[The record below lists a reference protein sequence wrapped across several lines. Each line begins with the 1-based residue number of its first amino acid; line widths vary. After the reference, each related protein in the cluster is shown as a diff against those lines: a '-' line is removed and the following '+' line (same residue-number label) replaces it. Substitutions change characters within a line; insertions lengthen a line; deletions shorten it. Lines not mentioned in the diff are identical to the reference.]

1 MPTYE
6 YQCKT
11 CGHQFEQ
18 TQRFSDPPLTECPK
32 CSGAVRRMIFPAGVI
47 FKGSGWYITDSR
59 NNKLYVYRPNEQLRT
74 IASFGGVIK
83 NVQGITVDDEGSIFV
98 SVQTDL
104 KRNLGDIIE
113 ISKDTALV
121 AQK

>member
-18 TQRFSDPPLTECPK
+18 MQRFSDPPLTECPK
-32 CSGAVRRMIFPAGVI
+32 CSGQIRRVIFPAGVI

-59 NNKLYVYRPNEQLRT
+59 KSS
-74 IASFGGVIK
+74 ASE
-83 NVQGITVDDEGSIFV
+83 T
-98 SVQTDL
+98 
-104 KRNLGDIIE
+104 GDKADKGDKGDKGDGAASAE
-113 ISKDTALV
+113 SKPAEKAATSSED
-121 AQK
+121 

>member
-18 TQRFSDPPLTECPK
+18 VQRYSDSPLTECPK
-32 CSGAVRRMIFPAGVI
+32 CSGQIRRVIFPAGVI

-59 NNKLYVYRPNEQLRT
+59 K
-74 IASFGGVIK
+74 
-83 NVQGITVDDEGSIFV
+83 GS
-98 SVQTDL
+98 TTET
-104 KRNLGDIIE
+104 GD
-113 ISKDTALV
+113 KADKGDTA
-121 AQK
+121 AKSDTSAPAESKPAEKAATSTED

>member
-18 TQRFSDPPLTECPK
+18 VQRFSDPPLTECPK
-32 CSGAVRRMIFPAGVI
+32 CSGQIRRVIFPAGVI

-59 NNKLYVYRPNEQLRT
+59 KSSPTET
-74 IASFGGVIK
+74 GDK
-83 NVQGITVDDEGSIFV
+83 
-98 SVQTDL
+98 TD
-104 KRNLGDIIE
+104 KADKAE
-113 ISKDTALV
+113 KSDTSAPAESKPAEKAATSTED
-121 AQK
+121 

>member
-18 TQRFSDPPLTECPK
+18 MQRFSDPPLTECPK
-32 CSGAVRRMIFPAGVI
+32 CSGQIRRVIFPAGVI

-59 NNKLYVYRPNEQLRT
+59 K
-74 IASFGGVIK
+74 
-83 NVQGITVDDEGSIFV
+83 GSTTE
-98 SVQTDL
+98 SGDKTD
-104 KRNLGDIIE
+104 KADKADKSDTSAPAE
-113 ISKDTALV
+113 SKPAEKAATSTED
-121 AQK
+121 

>member
-18 TQRFSDPPLTECPK
+18 FQRYSDPVLTECPR
-32 CSGAVRRMIFPAGVI
+32 CSGSIRRVIFPAGVI

-59 NNKLYVYRPNEQLRT
+59 KTDSAPPAGGDGKAEP
-74 IASFGGVIK
+74 ASADGVDK
-83 NVQGITVDDEGSIFV
+83 PAADTSAADKSPSGDKAGA
-98 SVQTDL
+98 TD
-104 KRNLGDIIE
+104 KTPAGAAAS
-113 ISKDTALV
+113 SKSAPAATS
-121 AQK
+121 

>member
-18 TQRFSDPPLTECPK
+18 FQRYSDPVLTECPR
-32 CSGAVRRMIFPAGVI
+32 CSGAIRRIIFPAGVI

-59 NNKLYVYRPNEQLRT
+59 KTES
-74 IASFGGVIK
+74 AGG
-83 NVQGITVDDEGSIFV
+83 GS
-98 SVQTDL
+98 D
-104 KRNLGDIIE
+104 
-113 ISKDTALV
+113 SKDAAETDGKAAADGDSGGKAVGSDQSVAPEQAPAGPAATAKP
-121 AQK
+121 APAPTT

>member
-59 NNKLYVYRPNEQLRT
+59 KSSADARTVRRMNRFALDMSLYLAPGRFRNRSRGSPGDF
-74 IASFGGVIK
+74 AA
-83 NVQGITVDDEGSIFV
+83 GIT
-98 SVQTDL
+98 
-104 KRNLGDIIE
+104 
-113 ISKDTALV
+113 APPW
-121 AQK
+121 

>member
-18 TQRFSDPPLTECPK
+18 FQRYSDPVLTECPR
-32 CSGAVRRMIFPAGVI
+32 CSGAIRRVIFPAGVI

-59 NNKLYVYRPNEQLRT
+59 
-74 IASFGGVIK
+74 
-83 NVQGITVDDEGSIFV
+83 
-98 SVQTDL
+98 QTDSAAPAG
-104 KRNLGDIIE
+104 GDG
-113 ISKDTALV
+113 KAAAAGTGAGDKAPTDTSSAEKSPSGDKASPADKAPV
-121 AQK
+121 GAAASGKSEPAATT

>member
-18 TQRFSDPPLTECPK
+18 MQRFSDPPLTECPK
-32 CSGAVRRMIFPAGVI
+32 CSGQVRRVIFPAGVI

-59 NNKLYVYRPNEQLRT
+59 KSSTPEKADKAEKSDGAAT
-74 IASFGGVIK
+74 STESKPAEKTAAAS
-83 NVQGITVDDEGSIFV
+83 E
-98 SVQTDL
+98 
-104 KRNLGDIIE
+104 E
-113 ISKDTALV
+113 
-121 AQK
+121 

>member
-18 TQRFSDPPLTECPK
+18 MQRFSDAPLTECPK
-32 CSGAVRRMIFPAGVI
+32 CGGAIHRVLFPAGII

-59 NNKLYVYRPNEQLRT
+59 KG
-74 IASFGGVIK
+74 ASSEGGANTTGTAAAK
-83 NVQGITVDDEGSIFV
+83 SSTEKAPEGGAGKAEKAAPDKAAAA
-98 SVQTDL
+98 T
-104 KRNLGDIIE
+104 
-113 ISKDTALV
+113 KD
-121 AQK
+121 

>member
-18 TQRFSDPPLTECPK
+18 AQRFSDPPLTECPK

-59 NNKLYVYRPNEQLRT
+59 KSSADAKEGKAEQGAKAEA
-74 IASFGGVIK
+74 ASSSGGGGK
-83 NVQGITVDDEGSIFV
+83 AAEKAASGS
-98 SVQTDL
+98 
-104 KRNLGDIIE
+104 GE
-113 ISKDTALV
+113 
-121 AQK
+121 

>member
-18 TQRFSDPPLTECPK
+18 FQRYSDPVLTECPR
-32 CSGAVRRMIFPAGVI
+32 CSGAIRRVIFPAGVI

-59 NNKLYVYRPNEQLRT
+59 KTDSAAPAGGDGKAAA
-74 IASFGGVIK
+74 ASADAGDK
-83 NVQGITVDDEGSIFV
+83 AAADTGSAEKAPSSDKSTAAEKAPV
-98 SVQTDL
+98 
-104 KRNLGDIIE
+104 GAAAG
-113 ISKDTALV
+113 SKPAPAAAT
-121 AQK
+121 

>member
-18 TQRFSDPPLTECPK
+18 FQRYSDPVLTECPR
-32 CSGAVRRMIFPAGVI
+32 CSGAIRRVIFPAGVI

-59 NNKLYVYRPNEQLRT
+59 KTDSAAAGGTDGKAVA
-74 IASFGGVIK
+74 AST
-83 NVQGITVDDEGSIFV
+83 QGSDKPAAETGSAEK
-98 SVQTDL
+98 SSSGDKAATTD
-104 KRNLGDIIE
+104 KAPAAAT
-113 ISKDTALV
+113 SKPAPAATS
-121 AQK
+121 

>member
-18 TQRFSDPPLTECPK
+18 MQRFSDAPLTECPK
-32 CSGAVRRMIFPAGVI
+32 CGGAIHRVLFPAGII

-59 NNKLYVYRPNEQLRT
+59 KGTSSESGT
-74 IASFGGVIK
+74 SSTSSTGAKSSSGGSSS
-83 NVQGITVDDEGSIFV
+83 E
-98 SVQTDL
+98 
-104 KRNLGDIIE
+104 
-113 ISKDTALV
+113 SKAEKAAPDKAAAAT
-121 AQK
+121 KD

>member
-18 TQRFSDPPLTECPK
+18 VQRFSDPPLTECPK
-32 CSGAVRRMIFPAGVI
+32 CSGQIRRVIFPAGVI

-59 NNKLYVYRPNEQLRT
+59 KGSTTET
-74 IASFGGVIK
+74 GDKADKAEKSDGAAS
-83 NVQGITVDDEGSIFV
+83 TE
-98 SVQTDL
+98 
-104 KRNLGDIIE
+104 
-113 ISKDTALV
+113 SKPAEKAATSTEDR
-121 AQK
+121 

>member
-18 TQRFSDPPLTECPK
+18 VQRFSDPPLTECPK
-32 CSGAVRRMIFPAGVI
+32 CSGQIRRMIFPAGVI

-59 NNKLYVYRPNEQLRT
+59 KGSTTESGDKTDKADKAEKSDTSAPAESKPAEKAAT
-74 IASFGGVIK
+74 S
-83 NVQGITVDDEGSIFV
+83 TEG
-98 SVQTDL
+98 
-104 KRNLGDIIE
+104 
-113 ISKDTALV
+113 
-121 AQK
+121 

>member
-18 TQRFSDPPLTECPK
+18 VQRFSDRPLTECPK
-32 CSGAVRRMIFPAGVI
+32 CSGQIRRVIFPAGVI

-59 NNKLYVYRPNEQLRT
+59 KGSTTETGDKSEKADKADTGEKRDG
-74 IASFGGVIK
+74 ASSATSK
-83 NVQGITVDDEGSIFV
+83 PAEKAATSTEG
-98 SVQTDL
+98 
-104 KRNLGDIIE
+104 
-113 ISKDTALV
+113 
-121 AQK
+121 

>member
-18 TQRFSDPPLTECPK
+18 MQRFSDPPLTECPK
-32 CSGAVRRMIFPAGVI
+32 CSGQIRRVIFPAGVI

-59 NNKLYVYRPNEQLRT
+59 KGSTTET
-74 IASFGGVIK
+74 GDKADKAEKSDGAAS
-83 NVQGITVDDEGSIFV
+83 TE
-98 SVQTDL
+98 
-104 KRNLGDIIE
+104 
-113 ISKDTALV
+113 SKPAEKAATSTEDR
-121 AQK
+121 

>member
-18 TQRFSDPPLTECPK
+18 VQRFSDPPLTECPK
-32 CSGAVRRMIFPAGVI
+32 CSGQIRRVIFPAGVI

-59 NNKLYVYRPNEQLRT
+59 K
-74 IASFGGVIK
+74 
-83 NVQGITVDDEGSIFV
+83 GS
-98 SVQTDL
+98 TTET
-104 KRNLGDIIE
+104 GD
-113 ISKDTALV
+113 KADKGDTA
-121 AQK
+121 AKSDTSAPAESKPAEKAATSTEDR

>member
-32 CSGAVRRMIFPAGVI
+32 CSGQIRRVIFPAGVI

-59 NNKLYVYRPNEQLRT
+59 KGSTTESGDKADKPDKGEKGDAAAT
-74 IASFGGVIK
+74 AASK
-83 NVQGITVDDEGSIFV
+83 PAEKAATSSED
-98 SVQTDL
+98 
-104 KRNLGDIIE
+104 
-113 ISKDTALV
+113 
-121 AQK
+121 

>member
-18 TQRFSDPPLTECPK
+18 VQRFSDPPLTECPK
-32 CSGAVRRMIFPAGVI
+32 CSGQIRRVIFPAGVI

-59 NNKLYVYRPNEQLRT
+59 K
-74 IASFGGVIK
+74 
-83 NVQGITVDDEGSIFV
+83 GS
-98 SVQTDL
+98 TTET
-104 KRNLGDIIE
+104 GD
-113 ISKDTALV
+113 KADKGDTA
-121 AQK
+121 AKSDTAAPAESKPAEKAATSTED